1 MRRRPHPLLRALTV
15 GVLALVALV
24 EVFPYL
30 WMVSTSLKDL
40 AEVTRF
46 PPTFWPSPA
55 RWDNYAKAWA
65 SGPFLRYALNNA
77 VQTVAILVLQLFFA
91 CPRKSLIACGLLVL
105 QLFFACLAGFA
116 FSKLRFP
123 GRDACFLVVIA
134 CLIVPPQV
142 RFVPLYMLFSKVGLL
157 NTYASLVLPYAVSAL
172 GTFLIREAFMQIS
185 DDIVDA
191 ARVDGAGTFTLIFRI
206 LAPIARPT
214 LVAFSLFS
222 VVYHWNDFF
231 WPLVMTTTDA
241 VRTLPI
247 GVAMLREEG
256 TGARWHIIMAGSMFV
271 VAPVLAVFMAAQ
283 RHIIRAF
290 TFTTLK

>member
-1 MRRRPHPLLRALTV
+1 MTSSSPLIRALTIA
-15 GVLALVALV
+15 GLAAVALV

-30 WMVSTSLKDL
+30 WMLSTSLKDIPS
-40 AEVTRF
+40 VTQF
-46 PPTFWPSPA
+46 PPTLLPHPP
-55 RWDNYAKAWA
+55 RWDNYAKAWS
-65 SGPFLRYALNNA
+65 SGPFLHYAMNN
-77 VQTVAILVLQLFFA
+77 VIQTLGILVLQLFF
-91 CPRKSLIACGLLVL
+91 G
-105 QLFFACLAGFA
+105 CLAGYG
-116 FSKLRFP
+116 FSKTRFR
-123 GRDACFLVVIA
+123 GRDACFLVVMA
-134 CLIVPPQV
+134 CLVVPPQV

-157 NTYASLVLPYAVSAL
+157 NTYASLILPYAVSAL

-191 ARVDGAGTFTLIFRI
+191 ARVDGAGVLTIIFRI
-206 LAPIARPT
+206 MAPIARPT

-231 WPLVMTTTDA
+231 WPLVMTTNEA

-271 VAPVLAVFMAAQ
+271 VAPVLLVFAVAQ

-290 TFTTLK
+290 TFTSLK

>member
-1 MRRRPHPLLRALTV
+1 VSARRPALRSLTLGAL
-15 GVLALVALV
+15 GLVAIV

-30 WMVSTSLKDL
+30 WMVSTSLQDM
-40 AEVTRF
+40 AGVTRV
-46 PPTFWPSPA
+46 PPTLWPETLH
-55 RWDNYAKAWA
+55 WENYAKAWA
-65 SGPFLRYALNNA
+65 SGPFLRYAVNNA
-77 VQTVAILVLQLFFA
+77 VQTLGIVVCQLFF
-91 CPRKSLIACGLLVL
+91 G
-105 QLFFACLAGFA
+105 CLAGFA

-142 RFVPLYMLFSKVGLL
+142 RFVPLYMLFSKLGLL
-157 NTYASLVLPYAVSAL
+157 NTYASLIVPYAVSAL
-172 GTFLIREAFMQIS
+172 GTFLIREAFLQVS
-185 DDIVDA
+185 DDLVDA
-191 ARVDGAGTFTLIFRI
+191 ARVDGAGTFTIIFRV

-231 WPLVMTTTDA
+231 WPLVMTTNEA

-256 TGARWHIIMAGSMFV
+256 TGDKWHVIMAGSMFV
-271 VAPVLAVFMAAQ
+271 VAPVLLVFVVAQ

-290 TFTTLK
+290 TFTSLK

>member
-1 MRRRPHPLLRALTV
+1 MRRRSHPLLRALTV

-77 VQTVAILVLQLFFA
+77 VQTVAILVLQLFF
-91 CPRKSLIACGLLVL
+91 G
-105 QLFFACLAGFA
+105 CLAGFA
-116 FSKLRFP
+116 FSKLRFR
-123 GRDACFLVVIA
+123 GRDACFLIVIA

-247 GVAMLREEG
+247 GVAMLRDLTVER
-256 TGARWHIIMAGSMFV
+256 RWHIIMAGSMFV
-271 VAPVLAVFMAAQ
+271 VAPVLVVFVAAQ

>member
-1 MRRRPHPLLRALTV
+1 MTSSSPLIRALTIA
-15 GVLALVALV
+15 GLAAVALV

-30 WMVSTSLKDL
+30 WMLSTSLKDL
-40 AEVTRF
+40 PSVTQF
-46 PPTFWPSPA
+46 PPTLLPHPP
-55 RWDNYAKAWA
+55 RWDNYAKAWS
-65 SGPFLRYALNNA
+65 SGPFLHYAMNN
-77 VQTVAILVLQLFFA
+77 VIQTLGILVLQLFF
-91 CPRKSLIACGLLVL
+91 G
-105 QLFFACLAGFA
+105 CLAGYG
-116 FSKLRFP
+116 FSKTRFR
-123 GRDACFLVVIA
+123 GRDACFLIVIA
-134 CLIVPPQV
+134 CLVVPPQV
-142 RFVPLYMLFSKVGLL
+142 RFIPLYMLFSKVGLL
-157 NTYASLVLPYAVSAL
+157 NTYASLILPYAVSAL

-191 ARVDGAGTFTLIFRI
+191 ARVDGAGVLTIIFRI
-206 LAPIARPT
+206 MAPIARPT

-231 WPLVMTTTDA
+231 WPLVMTTNEA

-271 VAPVLAVFMAAQ
+271 VAPVLVVFAVAQ

-290 TFTTLK
+290 QFTSLK

>member
-1 MRRRPHPLLRALTV
+1 MSARGPALRSLILAAL
-15 GVLALVALV
+15 GLVAI

-30 WMVSTSLKDL
+30 WMVNTSLQDMG
-40 AEVTRF
+40 AVTRV
-46 PPTFWPSPA
+46 PPTLWPETLH
-55 RWDNYAKAWA
+55 WENYAKAWV
-65 SGPFLRYALNNA
+65 SGPFLRYAVNNA
-77 VQTVAILVLQLFFA
+77 VQTVGIVVCQLFF
-91 CPRKSLIACGLLVL
+91 G
-105 QLFFACLAGFA
+105 CLAGFA
-116 FSKLRFP
+116 FSKLHFP

-157 NTYASLVLPYAVSAL
+157 NTYASLIVPYSVSAL
-172 GTFLIREAFMQIS
+172 GTFLIREAFLQVS

-191 ARVDGAGTFTLIFRI
+191 ARVDGAGTFTIIFRV

-231 WPLVMTTTDA
+231 WPLVMTTNEA

-256 TGARWHIIMAGSMFV
+256 TGDKWHVIMAGTMFV
-271 VAPVLAVFMAAQ
+271 VAPVLVVFVVAQ

-290 TFTTLK
+290 TFTSLK

>member
-1 MRRRPHPLLRALTV
+1 MRRRSHPLLRAVTV
-15 GVLALVALV
+15 GGLALVALV

-55 RWDNYAKAWA
+55 RWDNYARAWA

-77 VQTVAILVLQLFFA
+77 VQTAAILVLQLFF
-91 CPRKSLIACGLLVL
+91 G
-105 QLFFACLAGFA
+105 CLAGFA
-116 FSKLRFP
+116 FSKLRFR
-123 GRDACFLVVIA
+123 GRDACFLIVIA

-191 ARVDGAGTFTLIFRI
+191 ARVDGAGHLRTLCTIMIPLSMPVLVTFGL
-206 LAPIARPT
+206 LAT
-214 LVAFSLFS
+214 QDV
-222 VVYHWNDFF
+222 WNDFL
-231 WPLVMTTTDA
+231 WPLIITNTENM
-241 VRTLPI
+241 RTLPI
-247 GVAMLREEG
+247 GISRLRDQEG
-256 TGARWHIIMAGSMFV
+256 NIDWGVVMAGV
-271 VAPVLAVFMAAQ
+271 IYVIAPLLAVFFWAQ
-283 RHIIRAF
+283 RHIVEGIAAGAV
-290 TFTTLK
+290 KG

>member
-1 MRRRPHPLLRALTV
+1 MTSSSPLIRALTIA
-15 GVLALVALV
+15 GLAAVALI

-30 WMVSTSLKDL
+30 WMLSTSLKDL
-40 AEVTRF
+40 PSVTQF
-46 PPTFWPSPA
+46 PPTLLPHPP
-55 RWDNYAKAWA
+55 RWDNYAKAWS
-65 SGPFLRYALNNA
+65 SGPFLHYAMNN
-77 VQTVAILVLQLFFA
+77 VIQTLGILVLQLFF
-91 CPRKSLIACGLLVL
+91 G
-105 QLFFACLAGFA
+105 CLAGYG
-116 FSKLRFP
+116 FSKTRFR
-123 GRDACFLVVIA
+123 GRDACFLIVIA
-134 CLIVPPQV
+134 CLVVPPQV

-157 NTYASLVLPYAVSAL
+157 NTYASLILPYAVSAL

-191 ARVDGAGTFTLIFRI
+191 ARVDGAGVLTIIFRI
-206 LAPIARPT
+206 MAPIARPT

-231 WPLVMTTTDA
+231 WPLVMTTNEA

-271 VAPVLAVFMAAQ
+271 VAPVLLVFAVAQ

-290 TFTTLK
+290 TFTSLK

>member
-1 MRRRPHPLLRALTV
+1 MTSSSLLIRGLTIT
-15 GVLALVALV
+15 VLAAVALV

-30 WMVSTSLKDL
+30 WMLTTSLKDL
-40 AEVTRF
+40 PSVTQF
-46 PPTFWPSPA
+46 PPTLLPHPP
-55 RWDNYAKAWA
+55 RWDNYAKAWN
-65 SGPFLRYALNNA
+65 SGPFLRYAMNNA
-77 VQTVAILVLQLFFA
+77 IQTLGILVLQLFF
-91 CPRKSLIACGLLVL
+91 G
-105 QLFFACLAGFA
+105 CLAGYG
-116 FSKLRFP
+116 FSKVRFR
-123 GRDACFLVVIA
+123 GRDACFLIVIA
-134 CLIVPPQV
+134 CLVVPPQV
-142 RFVPLYMLFSKVGLL
+142 RFVPLYMLFSKLGLL
-157 NTYASLVLPYAVSAL
+157 NTYASLILPYAVSAL

-191 ARVDGAGTFTLIFRI
+191 ARVDGAGVLTIIFRI
-206 LAPIARPT
+206 MAPIARPT

-231 WPLVMTTTDA
+231 WPLVMTTNEA

-271 VAPVLAVFMAAQ
+271 VAPVLVVFAVAQ

-290 TFTTLK
+290 TFTSLK

>member
-1 MRRRPHPLLRALTV
+1 MTSSSPLIRALTIA
-15 GVLALVALV
+15 GLAAVALV

-30 WMVSTSLKDL
+30 WMLSTSLKDL
-40 AEVTRF
+40 PSVTRF
-46 PPTFWPSPA
+46 PPTLLPHPP
-55 RWDNYAKAWA
+55 RWDNYAKAWN
-65 SGPFLRYALNNA
+65 SGPFLHYAMNNA
-77 VQTVAILVLQLFFA
+77 IQTLGILVLQLFF
-91 CPRKSLIACGLLVL
+91 G
-105 QLFFACLAGFA
+105 CLAGYA
-116 FSKLRFP
+116 FSKVRFR
-123 GRDACFLVVIA
+123 GRDACFLIVIA
-134 CLIVPPQV
+134 CLVVPPQV
-142 RFVPLYMLFSKVGLL
+142 RFVPLYMLFSKLGLL
-157 NTYASLVLPYAVSAL
+157 NTYASLILPYAVSAL

-191 ARVDGAGTFTLIFRI
+191 ARVDGAGVLTIIFRI
-206 LAPIARPT
+206 MAPIARPT

-231 WPLVMTTTDA
+231 WPLVMTTNEA

-271 VAPVLAVFMAAQ
+271 VAPVLVVFAVAH

-290 TFTTLK
+290 TFASLK

>member
-1 MRRRPHPLLRALTV
+1 MSLSRVTIRALTV
-15 GVLALVALV
+15 TGLAVVALV
-24 EVFPYL
+24 EVFPYV
-30 WMVSTSLKDL
+30 WMVSTSLKDM
-40 AEVTRF
+40 AGVTRF
-46 PPTFWPSPA
+46 PPTLWPSEPQ
-55 RWDNYAKAWA
+55 WQNYAKAWA
-65 SGPFLRYALNNA
+65 SGPFLRYAVNNA
-77 VQTVAILVLQLFFA
+77 IQTLGILVLQLFF
-91 CPRKSLIACGLLVL
+91 G
-105 QLFFACLAGFA
+105 CLAGYG
-116 FSKLRFP
+116 FSKVRFR
-123 GRDACFLVVIA
+123 GRDACFLIVIA
-134 CLIVPPQV
+134 CLVVPPQV

-157 NTYASLVLPYAVSAL
+157 NTYASLILPYAVSAL

-191 ARVDGAGTFTLIFRI
+191 ARVDGAGVLTIIFRVM
-206 LAPIARPT
+206 APIARPT

-231 WPLVMTTTDA
+231 WPLVMTTNEA

-271 VAPVLAVFMAAQ
+271 VAPVLLVFAVAQ

-290 TFTTLK
+290 QFTSLK

>member
-1 MRRRPHPLLRALTV
+1 MRALTLAA
-15 GVLALVALV
+15 LALVAAA
-24 EVFPYL
+24 EVFPYV
-30 WMVSTSLKDL
+30 WMISTSLKDM
-40 AEVTRF
+40 AGVTRF
-46 PPTFWPSPA
+46 PPALWPAPPH
-55 RWDNYAKAWA
+55 WENYAKAWA
-65 SGPFLRYALNNA
+65 SGPFLRYAVNNA
-77 VQTVAILVLQLFFA
+77 IQTVGILACQLFF
-91 CPRKSLIACGLLVL
+91 G
-105 QLFFACLAGFA
+105 CLAGFA
-116 FSKLRFP
+116 FSKLRWR

-142 RFVPLYMLFSKVGLL
+142 RFVPLYMLFSKLGLL
-157 NTYASLVLPYAVSAL
+157 NTYASLIVPYAVSAL
-172 GTFLIREAFMQIS
+172 GTFLIRDAFLQVS

-191 ARVDGAGTFTLIFRI
+191 ARVDGAGTFTVIFRV

-231 WPLVMTTTDA
+231 WPLVMTTNEA

-256 TGARWHIIMAGSMFV
+256 TGDRWHVIMAGSMFV
-271 VAPVLAVFMAAQ
+271 VAPVLVVFAVAQ

-290 TFTTLK
+290 TFTSLK

>member
-1 MRRRPHPLLRALTV
+1 MTSSSPLIRALTIA
-15 GVLALVALV
+15 GLAAVALV

-30 WMVSTSLKDL
+30 WMLSTSLKDL
-40 AEVTRF
+40 PSVTQF
-46 PPTFWPSPA
+46 PPTLLPHPP
-55 RWDNYAKAWA
+55 RWDNYAKAWS
-65 SGPFLRYALNNA
+65 SGPFLHYAMNN
-77 VQTVAILVLQLFFA
+77 VIQTLGILVLQ
-91 CPRKSLIACGLLVL
+91 P
-105 QLFFACLAGFA
+105 
-116 FSKLRFP
+116 
-123 GRDACFLVVIA
+123 CFLIVIA
-134 CLIVPPQV
+134 CLVVPPQV

-157 NTYASLVLPYAVSAL
+157 NTYASLILPYAVSAL

-191 ARVDGAGTFTLIFRI
+191 ARVDGAGVLTIIFRI
-206 LAPIARPT
+206 MAPIARPT

-231 WPLVMTTTDA
+231 WPLVMTTNEA

-271 VAPVLAVFMAAQ
+271 VAPVLLVFAVAQ

-290 TFTTLK
+290 TFTSLK